1 MGYSHPAEQDF
12 NGYIGQTVAE
22 SMPAWPERKFK
33 PGAPN
38 VVLVVLDDTGFAHL
52 GCFGST
58 IATPH
63 LDRLAL
69 NGLRYNNFHTTALCS
84 ASRACLLT
92 GRNHHAVGVRAVSNL
107 DTGYPNS
114 RGGVSPRAATV
125 AEVLRDIG
133 GYGTFAAGKWHLA
146 PMLEATAAG
155 PFENWP
161 LRKGFDRFYGFL
173 QGETDQFNPELTI
186 DNHFVQQPRSPEQGY
201 HISEDLVDQSMRYV
215 RDMQS
220 LVPEKPFF
228 LYLAFGAMHSPHQAP
243 RAYREKYKGAFD
255 AGWDV
260 TREQWFARQK
270 EMGIVPANT
279 KLAPH
284 NPGVRPF
291 AELSDNEKRFAC
303 ALQEAFAA
311 MLEHTDAQIGRLVD
325 FLGEM
330 KLLENTLFIV
340 VSDNGA
346 SQEGGALGT
355 TDEMKT
361 FNMIAED
368 VDEAVDRIDD
378 IGGPDSHS
386 NIPWGWAQAGNT
398 PLKWYKQNTHGG
410 GVRDPMIIHW
420 PKRINDR
427 GQIRA
432 QFCHAIDV
440 TPTILEAAGISAPS
454 SIAGADQMAM
464 HGVSVVPTFRDA
476 GATLGRKVQ
485 YFEMLSHRGIWME
498 GWKAVTHH
506 VNSVPFD
513 KDRWELYNLDDDFSE
528 CVDLSGS
535 ETARLDELIEA
546 WWGEAEKYGVLP
558 LDDRLGL
565 ELFRASRRSGM
576 PTSRKRFV
584 YFPPISHI
592 VSDACP
598 PVFRGW
604 KTLIDFE
611 FDPKRPDGALVARG
625 SRNSG
630 FAIYVKQG
638 FPVFHYNAFHKHEI
652 VTAGASLLA
661 GRHQLEVNVTRQS
674 NGSAEVELNID
685 GVRCAQGVLQR
696 LLYIVSSLGMDIGV
710 SPRPICNDYVA
721 PFIYEAPIHSVVFE
735 LPPNPSEQLATM
747 ADLAHMREASA
758 RQ

>member
-1 MGYSHPAEQDF
+1 M
-12 NGYIGQTVAE
+12 VAE
-22 SMPAWPERKFK
+22 
-33 PGAPN
+33 
-38 VVLVVLDDTGFAHL
+38 
-52 GCFGST
+52 
-58 IATPH
+58 I
-63 LDRLAL
+63 
-69 NGLRYNNFHTTALCS
+69 
-84 ASRACLLT
+84 
-92 GRNHHAVGVRAVSNL
+92 
-107 DTGYPNS
+107 
-114 RGGVSPRAATV
+114 
-125 AEVLRDIG
+125 LRDVG
-133 GYGTFAAGKWHLA
+133 GYATFAAGKWHLA
-146 PMLEATAAG
+146 PMHEATAAG

-186 DNHFVQQPRSPEQGY
+186 DNHFVEQPRSPEQGY
-201 HISEDLVDQSMRYV
+201 HLSEDLVDQSMRYI
-215 RDMQS
+215 RDIKS
-220 LVPEKPFF
+220 VVPERPIF

-243 RAYREKYKGAFD
+243 KAYREKYRGAFD

-270 EMGIVPANT
+270 EMGIVPADTN
-279 KLAPH
+279 LAPH

-291 AELSDNEKRFAC
+291 AELSNNEKRFAC

-311 MLEHTDAQIGRLVD
+311 MLEHTDAQIGRLID
-325 FLGEM
+325 FLDEM
-330 KLLENTLFIV
+330 KILENALFIV

-355 TDEMKT
+355 TDEMKI

-368 VDEAVDRIDD
+368 VDEAVNRIED

-410 GVRDPMIIHW
+410 GVRDPMIVHW
-420 PKRINDR
+420 PKGID
-427 GQIRA
+427 GGGEIRR

-440 TPTILEAAGISAPS
+440 TPTILEAVGIPVPSAVS
-454 SIAGADQMAM
+454 GVDQMAM
-464 HGVSVVPTFRDA
+464 HGVSLVPTFKNSTA
-476 GATLGRKVQ
+476 ALNRKVQ
-485 YFEMLSHRGIWME
+485 YFEMLSHRGIWKD

-506 VNSVPFD
+506 VSSVPFD
-513 KDRWELYNLDDDFSE
+513 QDKWELYNLDADFSE
-528 CVDLSGS
+528 CVDLASS
-535 ETARLDELIEA
+535 ETARLKELIDA
-546 WWGEAEKYGVLP
+546 WWREAEKHGVLP

-565 ELFRASRRSGM
+565 DLFRASHRTGM

-611 FDPKRPDGALVARG
+611 FDSTSPDGTLVARG

-630 FAIYVKQG
+630 FAIYIKQG
-638 FPVFHYNAFHKHEI
+638 YPTFHYNAFHQHEVVKSEQPL
-652 VTAGASLLA
+652 VT
-661 GRHQLEVNVTRQS
+661 GRHQLEVSVIRRS
-674 NGSAEVELNID
+674 NGSGEVELSID
-685 GVRCAQGVLQR
+685 GVRRGQGTLQR
-696 LLYIVSSLGMDIGV
+696 LLYILSSLGMDIGT
-710 SPRPICNDYVA
+710 SPRPICMDYEA
-721 PFIYEAPIHSVVFE
+721 PFSYGAPIHSVVFE
-735 LPPNPSEQLATM
+735 LPLNDSVHLARM
-747 ADLAHMREASA
+747 ADLAQIREVET